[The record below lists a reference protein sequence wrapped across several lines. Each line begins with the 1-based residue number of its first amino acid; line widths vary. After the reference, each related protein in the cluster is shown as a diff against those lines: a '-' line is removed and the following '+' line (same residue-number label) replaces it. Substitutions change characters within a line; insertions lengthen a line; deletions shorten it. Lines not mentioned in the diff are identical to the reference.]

1 MLSEISILDIIDAAE
16 PTDVAGLLSTGDVTD
31 LTVGSSIEAGY
42 GVGCVSARS
51 IVADVTSNINV
62 DQADIEKAR
71 LGSVTVDQDLM
82 VNGMIDGVSL
92 YLTGDM
98 NVSGCA
104 TFNGYT
110 SFNGAMA
117 TTLQVTCMLDAQD
130 MRIQNRLSVEAYGDI
145 RYNRN
150 YEDRSMIDDI
160 IQVRNDVD
168 SLMGNPNN
176 DIYNHPAVVGLQCEI
191 AQLNSTV
198 AALRQMLP

>member
-16 PTDVAGLLSTGDVTD
+16 PTDVTGLLSTGDVTN
-31 LTVGSSIEAGY
+31 LTVGCGMEAGY
-42 GVGCVSARS
+42 DAGSVSVLS
-51 IVADVTSNINV
+51 DITSNINV

-110 SFNGAMA
+110 SFNDAMA
-117 TTLQVTCMLDAQD
+117 TTFQVTCMLDAQD
-130 MRIQNRLSVEAYGDI
+130 MRIQNRLNVEAYGDI

-150 YEDRSMIDDI
+150 YEDRSMIDDL
-160 IQVRNDVD
+160 IQARADADYSRFELD
-168 SLMGNPNN
+168 SMRTRVTELEMRI
-176 DIYNHPAVVGLQCEI
+176 DAMRHL
-191 AQLNSTV
+191 
-198 AALRQMLP
+198 LP